1 MLASIRFGYLIF
13 LHFKQHIG
21 PQSVS
26 CQIEEEN
33 KNKRFTYEMD
43 ILMSSYQQRRS
54 PHSFQWWASTR
65 ILFRSTKQ
73 PLMTSVET
81 TGSCFVAALFQRI
94 VDNSYPHAHFWL
106 PFSDPFCNILHETGR
121 PAGPCKYTSTQH
133 TFKMARYESCQHRV
147 ACLFQVGYGSV
158 QTAAQS
164 SIVAAMTGGS
174 RPCVTQNGRVERR
187 TAVFRYI
194 LTYKIYMGLI
204 LYDY

>member
-1 MLASIRFGYLIF
+1 MLASIRFGYLIC

-121 PAGPCKYTSTQH
+121 PAGPCKYTTHVQDGSIRIVSTS
-133 TFKMARYESCQHRV
+133 RRV
-147 ACLFQVGYGSV
+147 PFLGWIWF
-158 QTAAQS
+158 
-164 SIVAAMTGGS
+164 
-174 RPCVTQNGRVERR
+174 CVDRSPVFNCCCDDRGKPTVCNVEWP
-187 TAVFRYI
+187 
-194 LTYKIYMGLI
+194 G
-204 LYDY
+204 